1 MRRMDDAA
9 QGFYSN
15 LLQLRIFSH
24 LEPACGM
31 RIYSSAIRFEAWGS
45 YSTVPI

>member
-1 MRRMDDAA
+1 MDDAA

-31 RIYSSAIRFEAWGS
+31 TTYSSATRFEVGGI